1 MPLGGDLLP
10 AMDAGD
16 VYMVVAAVVLAAL
29 LAVELLPRAFAPH
42 AASPAPAREAASPV
56 VDETPAQEA
65 IAGIDALADLAASA
79 WGLTPRERAVLPGL
93 LRGRSVAWVAGTL
106 TVSKNT
112 VHTHMRNI
120 YQKAGVHSQ
129 EELIDAAEALGR

>member
-1 MPLGGDLLP
+1 M
-10 AMDAGD
+10 
-16 VYMVVAAVVLAAL
+16 
-29 LAVELLPRAFAPH
+29 
-42 AASPAPAREAASPV
+42 
-56 VDETPAQEA
+56 
-65 IAGIDALADLAASA
+65 DALAAHAADA

-93 LRGRSVAWVAGTL
+93 LRGRSVAWVAENL

-129 EELIDAAEALGR
+129 EELIDAAEAL